1 MALVKVENHSNLV
14 RDTSSGA
21 ILNTDRKGLNEY
33 LMKKEIAKKQNVE
46 AEETK
51 NRLSAIEQDMQDI
64 KRLLVELNSMRKLNG
79 N

>member
-1 MALVKVENHSNLV
+1 MNQFKETHKNYDHLISTQHTTADL
-14 RDTSSGA
+14 
-21 ILNTDRKGLNEY
+21 
-33 LMKKEIAKKQNVE
+33 KKEIAKKQNVE

-64 KRLLVELNSMRKLNG
+64 KRLLVELNSMRTING